1 MGLKIFMNGQLVD
14 EGQAKVSVF
23 DHGLLYGDG
32 VFEGI
37 RSYNCLVFRLD
48 AHIDRLYKSAEGIR
62 LEIPMGKEEMKKRT
76 IETLKANN
84 ISDGYIRTI
93 ITRGKGD
100 LGINPLNCGKPSII
114 IIADKISLYPEEFY
128 EKGLTIITAK
138 TRRNSSFA
146 LPPTIKSLNYLNN
159 ILAKIEATD
168 AGTEEALMLNVEGY
182 VSECTGDN
190 VFMIKNGKLITP
202 LIESGALEGITRR
215 AVMDIAE
222 SKGIKVEEIMMRPQ
236 ELLEADEFFLTGTA
250 AEIVPVIELDGKK
263 IGRGGVGEMT
273 KIFIEDFRRLTKTDG
288 EKYAL

>member
-1 MGLKIFMNGQLVD
+1 MGLKIFMDGQLIEED
-14 EGQAKVSVF
+14 QAKVSVF

-37 RSYNCLVFRLD
+37 RSYNCLVFRLG
-48 AHIDRLYKSAEGIR
+48 AHVDRLYRSAEGIR
-62 LEIPMGKEEMKKRT
+62 LEIPMTKEEMRMRT

-84 ISDGYIRTI
+84 IADGYVRTI
-93 ITRGKGD
+93 ITRGVGD
-100 LGINPLNCGKPSII
+100 LGLDPLKCGKPSII
-114 IIADKISLYPEEFY
+114 IIAHKISLYPDEFY
-128 EKGLTIITAK
+128 EKGLKIITAK

-222 SKGIKVEEIMMRPQ
+222 IKGMKVEEIMMRP
-236 ELLEADEFFLTGTA
+236 EDILSADELFLTGTA
-250 AEIVPVIELDGKK
+250 AQIVPVIELDGNK
-263 IGRGGVGEMT
+263 IGRGNVGEMT
-273 KIFIEDFRRLTKTDG
+273 KNLIEDFRVLTKTDG